1 MPTPILMPA
10 LSPTMEEG
18 TLTKWHVRE
27 GDTVVPGDVIA
38 EIETDKATMEVEA
51 VDEGRIGT
59 LLVAEGTQHVPVNQ
73 PIALLLTE
81 DDATAHFTSPLGG
94 EAGAQSAPGEGV
106 RAMTDSPSPSPRP
119 SPQWGEGAA
128 MPRTP
133 FPSPRWGEGFPT
145 RSGEAGSH
153 GRKGE
158 GVQAPADSTS
168 PSPQWGEDAATPRAP
183 FPSPLGGEGF
193 PTRSGEAG
201 SHGGKG
207 EGVQAPADSTS
218 PSPRW
223 GEGAAMPRTPFPS
236 PLRGEG
242 FPTRSGEAGSHG
254 GKGEGVQAPAGSASP
269 SRRPSPQRG
278 EGDSRSATG
287 EGADG
292 HAKRMFAS
300 PLARRL
306 ARERGLDLGEIR
318 GSGPHG
324 RIVMAD
330 IEQAAVEEPA
340 AVAVEP
346 EVTVKPM
353 TEPRGMV
360 RRPAA
365 QPMAQGLGLGMSD
378 ESVRALYEPGS
389 YALVP
394 HDTMRRYIAERLTL
408 AKQTIPH
415 FYLSIDCK
423 LDALLAARK
432 RLNGIAPKDGPHAF
446 RLSVNDFIIKAM
458 AMALQAVPGANA
470 TWTSEGLLLHRTSDV
485 AVAVALP
492 GGGLFTPV
500 IRNAE
505 VKSLSEI
512 SNEMKDLAARARS
525 KRLAPHEYQGGS
537 TTISNLGM
545 YGIAHFEAV
554 INPPQASILAVGK
567 AQKRPVIKKDTVK
580 IATMM
585 SVTLSVDHRVID
597 GALGAELLAAFK
609 AFIQDPVTMLV

>member
-1 MPTPILMPA
+1 VPTPILMPA

-18 TLTKWHVRE
+18 TLAKWHVRE
-27 GDTVVPGDVIA
+27 GDTVVPGDLIA
-38 EIETDKATMEVEA
+38 EIETDKAAMEVEA
-51 VDEGRIGT
+51 VDEGRIGK

-81 DDATAHFTSPLGG
+81 DDTADTSAAGASSFATRPAAVPQENEAPHPEDHASTPVAKG
-94 EAGAQSAPGEGV
+94 EARSY
-106 RAMTDSPSPSPRP
+106 
-119 SPQWGEGAA
+119 PQWEERSSGSEGGGG
-128 MPRTP
+128 T
-133 FPSPRWGEGFPT
+133 
-145 RSGEAGSH
+145 GSH
-153 GRKGE
+153 
-158 GVQAPADSTS
+158 
-168 PSPQWGEDAATPRAP
+168 
-183 FPSPLGGEGF
+183 
-193 PTRSGEAG
+193 
-201 SHGGKG
+201 
-207 EGVQAPADSTS
+207 
-218 PSPRW
+218 
-223 GEGAAMPRTPFPS
+223 
-236 PLRGEG
+236 
-242 FPTRSGEAGSHG
+242 
-254 GKGEGVQAPAGSASP
+254 
-269 SRRPSPQRG
+269 RP
-278 EGDSRSATG
+278 
-287 EGADG
+287 
-292 HAKRMFAS
+292 FAS

-306 ARERGLDLGEIR
+306 ARERGLNLGEIR

-330 IEQAAVEEPA
+330 IERAAAEEPA
-340 AVAVEP
+340 EAAIEP
-346 EVTVKPM
+346 VP
-353 TEPRGMV
+353 EPRRMV
-360 RRPAA
+360 RRPAE
-365 QPMAQGLGLGMSD
+365 QRRAQGLGQAMSD

-394 HDTMRRYIAERLTL
+394 HDTMRRFIAERLTF

-512 SNEMKDLAARARS
+512 SNEMKDLATRARS
-525 KRLAPHEYQGGS
+525 KRLAPHEYQGGT